1 MACVKQFPIDSK
13 KGEGRAVGDE
23 SVVEMRRQ
31 WYRLRREGEGLT
43 HMSAHTRTLRV
54 TEGGRALG
62 HRTLHTSTVTRTR
75 EAWPDHRAL
84 WPGGPGESPE
94 RPMVERAVETGWQ
107 AGRLRLGWRLWLRPA
122 WHWPGWTQWGSASAE
137 TITRQSLSE
146 SPRTN
151 IRERET
157 RGHTDWQCRDTVTTE
172 RAHETRGL
180 QAQAETLSCL

>member
-31 WYRLRREGEGLT
+31 WYRLRREREGLT

-94 RPMVERAVETGWQ
+94 RPMVERA
-107 AGRLRLGWRLWLRPA
+107 ADRLAWAAALGWRLSLRPA
-122 WHWPGWTQWGSASAE
+122 WHWPGWTQWGSASVL
-137 TITRQSLSE
+137 TLTRQSLSE

-151 IRERET
+151 IREPDT
-157 RGHTDWQCRDTVTTE
+157 GPHWLTMPWHCDNPGHTRQGGCR
-172 RAHETRGL
+172 RRHKHSLAF
-180 QAQAETLSCL
+180 